1 MRLEG
6 KTCLIT
12 GAAGGIGL
20 AMSRAFIAEGANVV
34 MTDLANSQLEQRAQ
48 ELLAADATG
57 ATADRLLALA
67 MDVTDPAS
75 IKSAFNTLAEK
86 NWPVNVLVNNAA
98 VITVGNLLNTSNED
112 LNRVF
117 KVNVEG
123 LLNVTRAF
131 LPAMISAGSGNVLNM
146 ASLAAVRAMHDR
158 FAYGA
163 SKASIQMMTRSIAV
177 DFVSQGIRA
186 NCILPARVHTDFIE
200 GYIKQYYPGEEETR
214 MEEYSRYQPIGRM
227 IKPEEVAHAA
237 VYLCSDESA
246 MVTGTSMLIDGGVM
260 AGDN

>member
-20 AMSRAFIAEGANVV
+20 AMSRAFIAEGAHVV
-34 MTDLANSQLEQRAQ
+34 MTDLASSQLELRAE
-48 ELLAADATG
+48 ELLANGVKG
-57 ATADRLLALA
+57 AKDRLLALA
-67 MDVTDPAS
+67 MDVTDPLS
-75 IKSAFNTLAEK
+75 IKSVYDSLAGK
-86 NWPVNVLVNNAA
+86 NWHVNVLVNNAA

-131 LPAMISAGSGNVLNM
+131 LPSMISAGGGNVLNM

-163 SKASIQMMTRSIAV
+163 SKASIQMMTRSISV

-200 GYIKQYYPGEEETR
+200 GYIKQYYPGEEEAR

-227 IKPEEVAHAA
+227 IKPEEVAHSA
-237 VYLCSDESA
+237 VGAPEVVKITPEYRLLF
-246 MVTGTSMLIDGGVM
+246 GL
-260 AGDN
+260 DNAEMFAS

>member
-20 AMSRAFIAEGANVV
+20 AMSRAFIAEGARVV
-34 MTDLANSQLEQRAQ
+34 MTDLASSQLEQRAQ
-48 ELLAADATG
+48 ELLKTEAAG
-57 ATADRLLALA
+57 IQGRLLALP

-75 IKSAFNTLAEK
+75 IKAVYDALAEQY
-86 NWPVNVLVNNAA
+86 WPVNVVVNNAA
-98 VITVGNLLNTSNED
+98 VITVGNLLETSNED
-112 LNRVF
+112 LNRIF

-131 LPAMISAGSGNVLNM
+131 LPAMISAGGGNVLNM

-163 SKASIQMMTRSIAV
+163 SKAAIQMMTRSIAV

-200 GYIKQYYPGEEETR
+200 GYIKQYYPGEEEAR

>member
-20 AMSRAFIAEGANVV
+20 AMSRAFIAEGAHVV
-34 MTDLANSQLEQRAQ
+34 MTDLASSQLELRAE
-48 ELLAADATG
+48 ELLANGVKG
-57 ATADRLLALA
+57 AKDRLLALA
-67 MDVTDPAS
+67 MDVTDPLS
-75 IKSAFNTLAEK
+75 IKSVYDSLAGK
-86 NWPVNVLVNNAA
+86 NWHVNVLVNNAA

-131 LPAMISAGSGNVLNM
+131 LPSMISAGGGNVLNM

-163 SKASIQMMTRSIAV
+163 SKASIQMMTRSISV

-200 GYIKQYYPGEEETR
+200 GYIKQYYPGEEEAR

-227 IKPEEVAHAA
+227 IKPEEVAHSA
-237 VYLCSDESA
+237 VYLCSVNPSCQR
-246 MVTGTSMLIDGGVM
+246 
-260 AGDN
+260 

>member
-20 AMSRAFIAEGANVV
+20 AMSRAFIAEGARVV
-34 MTDLANSQLEQRAQ
+34 MTDLATSQLEQRAQ
-48 ELLAADATG
+48 ELLAADVAE
-57 ATADRLLALA
+57 AKDRLLTIA
-67 MDVTDPAS
+67 MDVTDAMS
-75 IKSAFNTLAEK
+75 IKSVYDSLAEK

-98 VITVGNLLNTSNED
+98 VITVGDLLNTSNED
-112 LNRVF
+112 FNRVF

-131 LPAMISAGSGNVLNM
+131 LPAMISAGGGNVLNM

-177 DFVSQGIRA
+177 DFVSHGIRA

-200 GYIKQYYPGEEETR
+200 GYIKQYYPGEEDAR

>member
-20 AMSRAFIAEGANVV
+20 AMSRAFIAEGARVI
-34 MTDLANSQLEQRAQ
+34 MTDLATSQLEQRAQ
-48 ELLAADATG
+48 ELLATDVTEAK
-57 ATADRLLALA
+57 DRLLTMA
-67 MDVTDPAS
+67 MDVTDPVS
-75 IKSAFNTLAEK
+75 IKSVYDSVAEK

-123 LLNVTRAF
+123 LLNVTRTF
-131 LPAMISAGSGNVLNM
+131 LPAMISAGGGNVLNM

-200 GYIKQYYPGEEETR
+200 GYIKQYYPGEEEAR
-214 MEEYSRYQPIGRM
+214 MKEYSRYQPIGRM

>member
-20 AMSRAFIAEGANVV
+20 AMSRAFIAEGAHVV
-34 MTDLANSQLEQRAQ
+34 MTDLASSQLEQQAQ

-57 ATADRLLALA
+57 ATDRLLALV

-75 IKSAFNTLAEK
+75 IKSVYNALVEK
-86 NWPVNVLVNNAA
+86 KWPVNVLVNNAA

-200 GYIKQYYPGEEETR
+200 GYIEQYYPGEEESR